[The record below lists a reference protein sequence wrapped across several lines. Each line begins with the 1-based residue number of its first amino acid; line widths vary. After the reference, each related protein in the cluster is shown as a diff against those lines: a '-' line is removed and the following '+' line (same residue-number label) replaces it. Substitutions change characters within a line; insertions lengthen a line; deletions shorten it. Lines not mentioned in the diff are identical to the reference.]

1 MFVALYRF
9 TIHLVLQISNLFT
22 RDPKQRLIIA
32 QQSVNMSMSPS
43 TEPAAV
49 TATEKSPQPALS
61 NRGNK
66 LTGQENPGSIRPKM
80 KWNRSRQEIK
90 AEDHDENMDF
100 EVNHLKHGGP
110 N

>member
-1 MFVALYRF
+1 MSIYHTFSF
-9 TIHLVLQISNLFT
+9 TNLFT

-43 TEPAAV
+43 TEPAAA
-49 TATEKSPQPALS
+49 TATGESPQPSLS

-80 KWNRSRQEIK
+80 KWNRSQEIK

-100 EVNHLKHGGP
+100 EVNHLKHGGL